1 MRVLQLP
8 DDPLPPADAVVSV
21 GHVVS
26 YLDDRPAV
34 ERALVS
40 IAGAV
45 RPGGVFALDI
55 CDLEWAAVRQGA
67 PGAGRIGDDWAIA
80 IEFSI
85 PSPDRFVRDIATFL
99 RNDDGSWRRD
109 DERHENVLLDTS
121 VLPELLAGSGVDVTL
136 RTSFGTEALPAG
148 LRVLVGRR
156 PLNP

>member
-1 MRVLQLP
+1 
-8 DDPLPPADAVVSV
+8 VVSV

-67 PGAGRIGDDWAIA
+67 PGAGRIGDDWAVA

-109 DERHENVLLDTS
+109 DERHENVMLDTS

-136 RTSFGTEALPAG
+136 RTSFGTETLPAG

-156 PLNP
+156 PLKP